1 MPKFEIVLKNEKAK
15 TYTVISWLIIAL
27 NFISFLYMG
36 ISGSAEEINH
46 PFFAAGIVLCIFLF
60 QLIVKRKDE
69 SEINKFSLSFSV
81 IVIAWIIMQF
91 YWIAALNFFLFIFQD
106 VSRRRL
112 IVLFFDDRII
122 YPSFPKRT
130 IQWQEL
136 NQVILKDG
144 LLTIDLKNDKVFQNE
159 IISDINAAELNEFC
173 NSHIL
178 ALRKN

>member
-46 PFFAAGIVLCIFLF
+46 PFFAAGILLCIFLF

-69 SEINKFSLSFSV
+69 SEINKFSLSFSE
-81 IVIAWIIMQF
+81 IIIAWIIMQF

-106 VSRRRL
+106 ISRRRL

-144 LLTIDLKNDKVFQNE
+144 ILTIDMKNDKVFQNE
-159 IISDINAAELNEFC
+159 IISDINEAELNEFC
-173 NSHIL
+173 SSHIL

>member
-1 MPKFEIVLKNEKAK
+1 MLKFEIILKNEKAK

-27 NFISFLYMG
+27 NFISFMYLG
-36 ISGSAEEINH
+36 VSGSVEKINH
-46 PFFAAGIVLCIFLF
+46 PFFAAALLLCIFIF
-60 QLIVKRKDE
+60 QLIVKKKDE

-81 IVIAWIIMQF
+81 IVIAWIILQF

-106 VSRRRL
+106 ITRRRL

-159 IISDINAAELNEFC
+159 IISDINEAELNQFC